1 MKSRILCYFGAGI
14 FLVTAVYEH
23 AAYGRPATTADGL
36 TAARGP
42 RAAAQDTVERP
53 ELHRRNPRY
62 QLCKDDVLQLNFT
75 MTPDLNQTVTVQPDG
90 YITLQGVGD
99 IHVEGQT
106 IPDVAESIR
115 LAYAN

>member
-1 MKSRILCYFGAGI
+1 M
-14 FLVTAVYEH
+14 YEN

-53 ELHRRNPRY
+53 QLHRRNPRY

-75 MTPDLNQTVTVQPDG
+75 MTPDRKSTRLNSSHQIISYAVFSLKKKTNRPSVRLFCLMP
-90 YITLQGVGD
+90 TL
-99 IHVEGQT
+99 T
-106 IPDVAESIR
+106 LP
-115 LAYAN
+115 LAGLPALPPPAPPA